1 MKPAVLVTMQLPPAA
16 MSRLEQHAAVTT
28 VLDQSDPRFAAA
40 LAGAEGML
48 INPRTRIDR
57 ELLARAPKLR
67 AVSTYSVGL
76 DHIDLA
82 AAEQRGV
89 AVGHTPVLTDAV
101 ADLVIGLILALARRL
116 PEALRI
122 GASANWQTIPMGVD
136 LQGKTLFI
144 VGFGRIGQEVARR
157 ALACKMNITYFDLRA
172 PQSPP
177 SAAARVPEL
186 SKGLAGADFVSLN
199 IDLNPNSRHLIGRE
213 ALACMKPTAYLINT
227 ARGPVVDQKALTEA
241 LAAGRLAGAALD
253 VLEREPP
260 APDEPLLTMPNVI
273 VLPHVGS
280 ATVETRQAMF
290 DCALDNL
297 IACLEGKPAPHLATA
312 PPTAAAAPR

>member
-57 ELLARAPKLR
+57 ELFARAPKLR

-101 ADLVIGLILALARRL
+101 A
-116 PEALRI
+116 
-122 GASANWQTIPMGVD
+122 
-136 LQGKTLFI
+136 
-144 VGFGRIGQEVARR
+144 
-157 ALACKMNITYFDLRA
+157 
-172 PQSPP
+172 
-177 SAAARVPEL
+177 
-186 SKGLAGADFVSLN
+186 
-199 IDLNPNSRHLIGRE
+199 
-213 ALACMKPTAYLINT
+213 
-227 ARGPVVDQKALTEA
+227 
-241 LAAGRLAGAALD
+241 
-253 VLEREPP
+253 
-260 APDEPLLTMPNVI
+260 
-273 VLPHVGS
+273 
-280 ATVETRQAMF
+280 
-290 DCALDNL
+290 LDNS
-297 IACLEGKPAPHLATA
+297 APADPGRTPAL
-312 PPTAAAAPR
+312 

>member
-40 LAGAEGML
+40 LAGTEGMF

-144 VGFGRIGQEVARR
+144 VGFGRIGRR
-157 ALACKMNITYFDLRA
+157 WR
-172 PQSPP
+172 
-177 SAAARVPEL
+177 AAR
-186 SKGLAGADFVSLN
+186 
-199 IDLNPNSRHLIGRE
+199 SR
-213 ALACMKPTAYLINT
+213 
-227 ARGPVVDQKALTEA
+227 AR
-241 LAAGRLAGAALD
+241 
-253 VLEREPP
+253 
-260 APDEPLLTMPNVI
+260 
-273 VLPHVGS
+273 
-280 ATVETRQAMF
+280 
-290 DCALDNL
+290 
-297 IACLEGKPAPHLATA
+297 
-312 PPTAAAAPR
+312 